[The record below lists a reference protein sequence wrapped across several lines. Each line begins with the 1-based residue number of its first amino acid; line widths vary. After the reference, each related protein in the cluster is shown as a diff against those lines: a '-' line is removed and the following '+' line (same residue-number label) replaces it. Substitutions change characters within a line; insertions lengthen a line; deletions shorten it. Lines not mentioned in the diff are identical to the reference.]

1 MDDEQ
6 QALENF
12 TRQLNDAGGA
22 TEDMVNSLKDA
33 EKGLAK
39 HTKKIGM
46 DLAKGIGSMTGS
58 VLNGSKG
65 FDSLIPV
72 IDGLGSAMAGLAGS
86 LPLVGKAAA
95 QVVEGATEASK
106 FLIGELGKQVQTFN
120 DVSKAGLL
128 ATDGMTGFSKSA
140 FSSMLT
146 LEQFG
151 RIVTDNSQALAAM
164 SGSAYDGAAMFGN
177 VTSDLANRDDL
188 RLLGLNAEEIAEVTA
203 EFTKQQT
210 RLGRTQGMTAQQLA
224 GSTAGYIKELDVL
237 AKLTGENRKDLQ
249 ARRAALLQET
259 RYSAMVAGMKE
270 EEAEAVTAAVSMI
283 GARSERFATGMKD
296 ILTSGTATT
305 EEGRQLM
312 LLSGGAARDIGEQL
326 KTGAIDQVQ
335 AVNMLKEAI
344 GPNLERF
351 RGLSQILGDSN
362 EVTAGYSD
370 SLKFVTTQTKDLAE
384 MYKTQKTQMEG
395 YDPSDDGLTIS
406 MAQAQKDI
414 EEFAANA
421 NKIVLELMPT
431 TAKVTDQLTT
441 ILLDL
446 SKFAKDG
453 LENSTDAPGGVWN
466 KFMSFFGMG
475 RTKEQMNAGKM
486 TNGGVGVSDED
497 KKAYLEKRAEAK
509 ERLKEY
515 PHFAKGG
522 ITDFSNAGE
531 LAVLHGTEAVVPLP
545 DGKTIP
551 VSVDTEQIAKALQP
565 TSMPTSMATSMPL
578 SVNTEEM
585 SNLFNTY
592 TAGQKDL
599 MAAGGEEISN
609 LFKTYTAGMKD
620 ILTSG
625 TATTD
630 EARRLLLSEPQRVAG
645 ASRSTL
651 PSSINADQLVP
662 AVATAVNEV
671 QSQTKPSESANTEL
685 LETLNRQVADLVRL
699 SSRQLNV
706 SQQTRSQLM

>member
-1 MDDEQ
+1 MDEQ
-6 QALENF
+6 EALEEF
-12 TRQLNDAGGA
+12 SRKLNAASGA
-22 TEDMVNSLKDA
+22 TAEMVKSLEDA
-33 EKGLAK
+33 EKGLTK
-39 HTKKIGM
+39 HTKKIGT
-46 DLAKGIGSMTGS
+46 DLAKGVGSFTGS
-58 VLNGSKG
+58 VINGTKG

-72 IDGLGSAMAGLAGS
+72 IEGLGAAMSGLAGS
-86 LPLVGKAAA
+86 LPLVGGAAE
-95 QVVEGATEASK
+95 QFVKGATEASK

-120 DVSKAGLL
+120 DVSKAGFL
-128 ATDGMTGFSKSA
+128 ATDGMLGFSKSA

-164 SGSAYDGAAMFGN
+164 SGSAYDGAAMFGD

-259 RYSAMVAGMKE
+259 KFSAMVAGMKE

-283 GARSERFATGMKD
+283 GVRSERFASGMKD

-312 LLSGGAARDIGEQL
+312 LLSGGAARDIGDQL
-326 KTGAIDQVQ
+326 KSGAIDQVQ

-395 YDPSDDGLTIS
+395 YDPADKGLTVN

-421 NKIVLELMPT
+421 NELILELMPV
-431 TAKVTDQLTT
+431 TADITDQLTT
-441 ILLDL
+441 ILLKVSEL
-446 SKFAKDG
+446 AKDG
-453 LENSTDAPGGVWN
+453 FNIVTDNNKNIFQKAMALVGIDRESAAKKLGAPVDGTTQEKEAYMKNNPVP
-466 KFMSFFGMG
+466 K
-475 RTKEQMNAGKM
+475 RTGSV
-486 TNGGVGVSDED
+486 T
-497 KKAYLEKRAEAK
+497 EAFIDSM
-509 ERLKEY
+509 
-515 PHFAKGG
+515 PQFASGG
-522 ITDFSNAGE
+522 IANFNKSGG
-531 LAVLHGTEAVVPLP
+531 LAMLHGTEAVVPLP

-551 VSVDTEQIAKALQP
+551 ITF
-565 TSMPTSMATSMPL
+565 
-578 SVNTEEM
+578 NTEEM
-585 SNLFNTY
+585 ARALQSHY
-592 TAGQKDL
+592 IGQKDA
-599 MAAGGEEISN
+599 MSAGG
-609 LFKTYTAGMKD
+609 AM
-620 ILTSG
+620 
-625 TATTD
+625 TD
-630 EARRLLLSEPQRVAG
+630 EARILALSGSTPGLAG
-645 ASRSTL
+645 AKQSSL
-651 PSSINADQLVP
+651 PSSIDAGQLVP

-671 QSQTKPSESANTEL
+671 QSKANEQANTDTEL
-685 LETLNRQVADLVRL
+685 LETLNRQVAELVRL

>member
-1 MDDEQ
+1 MDEQ
-6 QALENF
+6 EALEEF
-12 TRQLNDAGGA
+12 TRQLNQASGA
-22 TEDMVNSLKDA
+22 TEGMIKSLEDA
-33 EKGLAK
+33 EKGLTK

-72 IDGLGSAMAGLAGS
+72 IEGLGSAMAGLAGS

-164 SGSAYDGAAMFGN
+164 SGSAYDGAAMFGD

-259 RYSAMVAGMKE
+259 RFSAMVAGMKE

-283 GARSERFATGMKD
+283 GVRSERFATGMKD
-296 ILTSGTATT
+296 ILTSSTATT

-326 KTGAIDQVQ
+326 KSGAIDQVQ

-370 SLKFVTTQTKDLAE
+370 SLKFVTTQTKELAE

-421 NKIVLELMPT
+421 NKIILELMPT
-431 TAKVTDQLTT
+431 TAKVTEQLTT

-446 SKFAKDG
+446 SKLAKDG
-453 LENSTDAPGGVWN
+453 FTNSMDAPGGLLN

-475 RTKEQMNAGKM
+475 QTKEQMVAVQM
-486 TNGGVGVSDED
+486 ANGGFGVSDED

-509 ERLKEY
+509 ERL
-515 PHFAKGG
+515 PQFASGG

-551 VSVDTEQIAKALQP
+551 INF
-565 TSMPTSMATSMPL
+565 
-578 SVNTEEM
+578 NTEEM
-585 SNLFNTY
+585 AKVFQTY
-592 TAGQKDL
+592 STGQKDL
-599 MAAGGEEISN
+599 MATGGV
-609 LFKTYTAGMKD
+609 AM
-620 ILTSG
+620 
-625 TATTD
+625 TD
-630 EARRLLLSEPQRVAG
+630 EATRSMLSNPSAGLAG
-645 ASRSTL
+645 AKRSTL

-671 QSQTKPSESANTEL
+671 QSQPKPSESADTEL
-685 LETLNRQVADLVRL
+685 LETLNRQVAELVKL

>member
-1 MDDEQ
+1 MDEQ
-6 QALENF
+6 EALEEF
-12 TRQLNDAGGA
+12 TRQLNQASGA
-22 TEDMVNSLKDA
+22 TEGMIKSLEDA
-33 EKGLAK
+33 EKGLTK

-72 IDGLGSAMAGLAGS
+72 IEGLGSAMAGLAGS

-95 QVVEGATEASK
+95 QFVEGATEASK

-120 DVSKAGLL
+120 DVSKSGAL
-128 ATDGMTGFSKSA
+128 ASTGMTAFSDKA

-146 LEQFG
+146 LESFS
-151 RIVTDNSQALAAM
+151 RVVTSNSKALAAM
-164 SGSAYDGAAMFGN
+164 SGSAYDGAAMFGDI
-177 VTSDLANRDDL
+177 TTQLANQDGIRM
-188 RLLGLNAEEIAEVTA
+188 LGMNAEEIAEVTA

-210 RLGRTQGMTAQQLA
+210 SLGRTQGMTADQLA

-249 ARRAALLQET
+249 ARRQALLQET

-270 EEAEAVTAAVSMI
+270 EEAERITAAVSMI
-283 GARSERFATGMKD
+283 GVRSERFASGMKD

-305 EEGRQLM
+305 AEGRQLM
-312 LLSGGAARDIGEQL
+312 MLSGGAARDIGEQL
-326 KTGAIDQVQ
+326 KSGAIDQVQ
-335 AVNMLKEAI
+335 AVDMLKKAI
-344 GPNLERF
+344 EPNLERF
-351 RGLSQILGDSN
+351 RGMSQILGDSN
-362 EVTAGYSD
+362 EITAGYSD
-370 SLKFVTTQTKDLAE
+370 SLKFVTTQTTDLATAYAE
-384 MYKTQKTQMEG
+384 QKKQLDG

-406 MAQAQKDI
+406 MAKAQKDI

-421 NKIVLELMPT
+421 NKIILELMPT
-431 TAKVTDQLTT
+431 TAKVTEQLTT

-446 SKFAKDG
+446 SKLAKDG
-453 LENSTDAPGGVWN
+453 LTNSMDAPGGLFN

-475 RTKEQMNAGKM
+475 QTKEQMTAVQM
-486 TNGGVGVSDED
+486 SNGGVGVSDED
-497 KKAYLEKRAEAK
+497 KKAYMEKRAEAK

-551 VSVDTEQIAKALQP
+551 INF
-565 TSMPTSMATSMPL
+565 
-578 SVNTEEM
+578 NTEEM
-585 SNLFNTY
+585 AKVFQTY
-592 TAGQKDL
+592 STGQKDL
-599 MAAGGEEISN
+599 MATGGV
-609 LFKTYTAGMKD
+609 
-620 ILTSG
+620 
-625 TATTD
+625 ATTM
-630 EARRLLLSEPQRVAG
+630 AEPQRVAG
-645 ASRSTL
+645 ASSSTL

-671 QSQTKPSESANTEL
+671 QSQPKPSESADTEL
-685 LETLNRQVADLVRL
+685 LETLNRQVAELVRL

>member
-1 MDDEQ
+1 MDEQ
-6 QALENF
+6 EALEEF
-12 TRQLNDAGGA
+12 TRQLNQASGA
-22 TEDMVNSLKDA
+22 TEGMIKSLEDA
-33 EKGLAK
+33 EKGLTK

-72 IDGLGSAMAGLAGS
+72 IEGLGSAMAGLAGS

-164 SGSAYDGAAMFGN
+164 SGSAYDGAAMFGD

-259 RYSAMVAGMKE
+259 RFSAMVAGMKE

-283 GARSERFATGMKD
+283 GVRSERFATGMKD
-296 ILTSGTATT
+296 ILTSSTATT

-326 KTGAIDQVQ
+326 KSGAIDQVQ

-370 SLKFVTTQTKDLAE
+370 SLKFVTTQTKELAE

-421 NKIVLELMPT
+421 NKIILELMPT
-431 TAKVTDQLTT
+431 TAKVTEQLTT

-446 SKFAKDG
+446 SKLAKDG
-453 LENSTDAPGGVWN
+453 FTTLTDGNKSTFQKVMSLFGVDRESVAEKLGAPVNGTPQEKEAYYQKN
-466 KFMSFFGMG
+466 KPPE
-475 RTKEQMNAGKM
+475 RTGSM
-486 TNGGVGVSDED
+486 T
-497 KKAYLEKRAEAK
+497 EAFVDSM
-509 ERLKEY
+509 
-515 PHFAKGG
+515 PQFASGG
-522 ITDFSNAGE
+522 IANFSRSGGMAM
-531 LAVLHGTEAVVPLP
+531 LHGTEAVVPLP

-551 VSVDTEQIAKALQP
+551 INF
-565 TSMPTSMATSMPL
+565 
-578 SVNTEEM
+578 NTEEM
-585 SNLFNTY
+585 AKVFQTY
-592 TAGQKDL
+592 STGQKDL
-599 MAAGGEEISN
+599 MATGGVP
-609 LFKTYTAGMKD
+609 M
-620 ILTSG
+620 
-625 TATTD
+625 TD
-630 EARRLLLSEPQRVAG
+630 EATRSMLSNPSAGLAG
-645 ASRSTL
+645 AKRSTL

-671 QSQTKPSESANTEL
+671 QSQPKPSESADTEL
-685 LETLNRQVADLVRL
+685 LETLNRQVAELVKL